1 MPTHIHIVLSG
12 EIRLLGA
19 FENEG
24 LVTLAKRNAGQMV
37 GWVSI
42 LRGKPCET
50 VQTASDVTTMSI
62 ATETFIELCT
72 VEENFR
78 KYFWRTNSVQETW
91 DVLSQCVNKVA
102 YTPEDLKNKLMD
114 ACLSAKLLTEEELN
128 DKNYNSMDKKLKL
141 YLSNSNVE
149 GMDIGEEIKDL
160 EKIKRTTKLI
170 FPPRVIAIEE
180 TWMVD
185 NGYRVTDEKSL
196 NKIEKTGKE
205 KLKVRSK
212 DLAELGILEHSD
224 ITENDKFPVVKG
236 KGLVKEGIAILEMIC
251 SKLNLPLRKELAK
264 KYLEDQ
270 ERRGKGLSIES
281 LGGLC
286 EGLGCQTQIGV
297 VKKEHLNSV
306 DYPAIYMCAGVPQIL
321 WEVVN
326 GEVVLS
332 DAREG
337 LMKKEVNS
345 YNNEEGM
352 KLLLVKRAVD
362 ANTNKFGW
370 SWFLPLVN
378 KYKWALGLVF
388 VATLLAQ
395 LMNLAIPLMLQQI
408 IDKVLNQGNV
418 STLNVLGSVMI
429 ILALFSGLLTALR
442 QFIFVDTTDRMDL
455 TLGSAVIDRLLALP
469 LRYFERR
476 PVGELSQRLGELN
489 NIRGFLTGTAL
500 ISVMNLFFALMYLVV
515 MIIYS
520 PLLTVVA
527 LSTFPLYLILVF
539 IISPIFKQMIRKK
552 AVASAKTQSHLIEIL
567 TGIQTVKAQNSQLT
581 SRWKWQDRY
590 KDFVNQ
596 GFRATTVGT
605 ISGQTGGFLTQLSS
619 LMVLWIGMLEILKG
633 NLTLGQLIAFR
644 IISGNVTGPLLQLST
659 LWQGFQGVQ
668 LSMERLGDILNQT
681 TEQTAEETMQIAL
694 PPIEGNVKYN
704 SVKFRFGSTGP
715 FQVDNVSI
723 DIKAGSFVGIVGQ
736 SGSGKSTLMKLIPRL
751 YRLDEGSIYI
761 DNYDIAKVEL
771 SSLRK
776 QVGMVPQDSLLFEGT
791 IAENIALNDPTADDK
806 EIIAAATIA
815 CAHDFIMGLPQ
826 GYATPVAERGSNL
839 SGGQRQRLAIA
850 RTILDNPKLLIMDE
864 ATSALDYETER
875 MVCLNI
881 QEWARDK
888 TVLFITHRLNTIKSA
903 DDIIMMHQGRVIEQ
917 GRHEDLVKSDGRYSI
932 LFKQQGIAEGL

>member
-1 MPTHIHIVLSG
+1 
-12 EIRLLGA
+12 
-19 FENEG
+19 
-24 LVTLAKRNAGQMV
+24 
-37 GWVSI
+37 
-42 LRGKPCET
+42 
-50 VQTASDVTTMSI
+50 
-62 ATETFIELCT
+62 
-72 VEENFR
+72 
-78 KYFWRTNSVQETW
+78 
-91 DVLSQCVNKVA
+91 
-102 YTPEDLKNKLMD
+102 
-114 ACLSAKLLTEEELN
+114 
-128 DKNYNSMDKKLKL
+128 
-141 YLSNSNVE
+141 
-149 GMDIGEEIKDL
+149 
-160 EKIKRTTKLI
+160 
-170 FPPRVIAIEE
+170 
-180 TWMVD
+180 
-185 NGYRVTDEKSL
+185 
-196 NKIEKTGKE
+196 
-205 KLKVRSK
+205 
-212 DLAELGILEHSD
+212 
-224 ITENDKFPVVKG
+224 
-236 KGLVKEGIAILEMIC
+236 
-251 SKLNLPLRKELAK
+251 
-264 KYLEDQ
+264 
-270 ERRGKGLSIES
+270 
-281 LGGLC
+281 
-286 EGLGCQTQIGV
+286 
-297 VKKEHLNSV
+297 
-306 DYPAIYMCAGVPQIL
+306 MCAGVPQIL

-694 PPIEGNVKYN
+694 PPIEGNVKDN

-715 FQVDNVSI
+715 FKSI
-723 DIKAGSFVGIVGQ
+723 
-736 SGSGKSTLMKLIPRL
+736 M
-751 YRLDEGSIYI
+751 
-761 DNYDIAKVEL
+761 
-771 SSLRK
+771 
-776 QVGMVPQDSLLFEGT
+776 
-791 IAENIALNDPTADDK
+791 
-806 EIIAAATIA
+806 
-815 CAHDFIMGLPQ
+815 
-826 GYATPVAERGSNL
+826 
-839 SGGQRQRLAIA
+839 
-850 RTILDNPKLLIMDE
+850 
-864 ATSALDYETER
+864 
-875 MVCLNI
+875 
-881 QEWARDK
+881 
-888 TVLFITHRLNTIKSA
+888 
-903 DDIIMMHQGRVIEQ
+903 
-917 GRHEDLVKSDGRYSI
+917 
-932 LFKQQGIAEGL
+932 